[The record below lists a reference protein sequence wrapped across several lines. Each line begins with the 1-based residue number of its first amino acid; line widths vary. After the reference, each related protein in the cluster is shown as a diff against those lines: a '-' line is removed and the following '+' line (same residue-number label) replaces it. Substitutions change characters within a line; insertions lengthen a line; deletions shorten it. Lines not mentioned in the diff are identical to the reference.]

1 MLPAIF
7 DSSKYTAIND
17 KDDAASR
24 KAQGIEIR
32 RNFMVMCISFSLNH
46 GAAVSCIAY
55 ASAELGNELGPASS
69 GTLYVC
75 YALTA
80 LLISKPFVCYVGS
93 KLALLAAL
101 TGKCTYTFIC
111 C

>member
-7 DSSKYTAIND
+7 DSNKEYAPINEKSDDESRRLQGSK
-17 KDDAASR
+17 
-24 KAQGIEIR
+24 IR
-32 RNFMVMCISFSLNH
+32 RNFSIMCIAFSLNH

-55 ASAELGNELGPASS
+55 AAAELGNDLGSASS

-80 LLISKPFVCYVGS
+80 LLVSKPFVCYVGS

-101 TGKCTYTFIC
+101 TGATYIS
-111 C
+111 